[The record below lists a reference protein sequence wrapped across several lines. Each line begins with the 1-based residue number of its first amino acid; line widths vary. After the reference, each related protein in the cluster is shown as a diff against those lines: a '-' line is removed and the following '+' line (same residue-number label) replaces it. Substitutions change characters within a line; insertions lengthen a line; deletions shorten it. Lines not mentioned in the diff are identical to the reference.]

1 MKVKVKERVNWPI
14 TILLILGLVTVI
26 FPLYL
31 TVVIAFKKPSEMT
44 NSISGILSLPKS
56 WSFSNFAEAMRVTDF
71 WHSLGNSV
79 LITIVTVVLSILIHS
94 MIGYVIGRSKST
106 SKFYKVAY
114 LYIVSVQGFRGGKG
128 ILSGWFIAWTI
139 DWRIGLLIGVVF
151 FVTYLITKYVSLGSV
166 LASITFA
173 VGFVV
178 FQHDHVYVMAGGI
191 FMGALCVFMHRAN
204 ILRLIHGEER
214 KTNLFGKGSK
224 S

>member
-79 LITIVTVVLSILIHS
+79 MITVITVVLAEI
-94 MIGYVIGRSKST
+94 SKMLMNTTKWESAVL
-106 SKFYKVAY
+106 FM
-114 LYIVSVQGFRGGKG
+114 
-128 ILSGWFIAWTI
+128 
-139 DWRIGLLIGVVF
+139 LLN
-151 FVTYLITKYVSLGSV
+151 T
-166 LASITFA
+166 AH
-173 VGFVV
+173 V
-178 FQHDHVYVMAGGI
+178 FQ
-191 FMGALCVFMHRAN
+191 RA
-204 ILRLIHGEER
+204 
-214 KTNLFGKGSK
+214 
-224 S
+224 

>member
-114 LYIVSVQGFRGGKG
+114 LYIVSGMFVPFA
-128 ILSGWFIAWTI
+128 ILMMPLVKQTAQMRI
-139 DWRIGLLIGVVF
+139 DNIFGVILCYLVF
-151 FVTYLITKYVSLGSV
+151 YMPIT
-166 LASITFA
+166 
-173 VGFVV
+173 
-178 FQHDHVYVMAGGI
+178 
-191 FMGALCVFMHRAN
+191 
-204 ILRLIHGEER
+204 
-214 KTNLFGKGSK
+214 
-224 S
+224 

>member
-106 SKFYKVAY
+106 SK
-114 LYIVSVQGFRGGKG
+114 
-128 ILSGWFIAWTI
+128 
-139 DWRIGLLIGVVF
+139 
-151 FVTYLITKYVSLGSV
+151 
-166 LASITFA
+166 
-173 VGFVV
+173 
-178 FQHDHVYVMAGGI
+178 
-191 FMGALCVFMHRAN
+191 
-204 ILRLIHGEER
+204 EEQ
-214 KTNLFGKGSK
+214 
-224 S
+224 

>member
-106 SKFYKVAY
+106 SKFYKGSLS
-114 LYIVSVQGFRGGKG
+114 LYCKR
-128 ILSGWFIAWTI
+128 
-139 DWRIGLLIGVVF
+139 
-151 FVTYLITKYVSLGSV
+151 YVC
-166 LASITFA
+166 SICNFDDATCEA
-173 VGFVV
+173 DSTDG
-178 FQHDHVYVMAGGI
+178 
-191 FMGALCVFMHRAN
+191 N
-204 ILRLIHGEER
+204 
-214 KTNLFGKGSK
+214 
-224 S
+224 